1 MLGGHVALA
10 LAVSAIVL
18 AIAGVHAYWG
28 CGGIWPAPSAERLAK
43 AVVGTPGIQAM
54 PSAPAC
60 FAVAVILAGIGVWPV
75 FAAGI
80 IAEPWP
86 HWLTSVP
93 GFAIAAVFLGRGV
106 AGYTSAWRRRFGER
120 PFASL
125 DRRVYSPLCLLIG
138 ASYFALL
145 L

>member
-1 MLGGHVALA
+1 
-10 LAVSAIVL
+10 VL

-28 CGGIWPAPSAERLAK
+28 CGGIWPAPSTERLAR

-60 FAVAVILAGIGVWPV
+60 FAVAIVLAGVGAWPL

-86 HWLTSVP
+86 HRLTSLA
-93 GFAIAAVFLGRGV
+93 GAAIASVFVGRGV

-125 DRRVYSPLCLLIG
+125 DRLACSPLCLLLD
-138 ASYFALL
+138 ASYIALL

>member
-1 MLGGHVALA
+1 MLAGHVALA
-10 LAVSAIVL
+10 LAVSGIVL

-28 CGGIWPAPSAERLAK
+28 CGGIWPAPSSERLAR
-43 AVVGTPGIQAM
+43 AVVGTPGILAM
-54 PSAPAC
+54 PSARAC
-60 FAVAVILAGIGVWPV
+60 FVVAALLAGVGAWPL

-86 HWLTSVP
+86 HWFTSLA
-93 GFAIAAVFLGRGV
+93 GAGIASVFLARGV

-120 PFASL
+120 PFANL
-125 DRRVYSPLCLLIG
+125 DRRAYSPLCLLLG
-138 ASYFALL
+138 ASYIALL